1 MTMAHTDTVTPLYPY
16 TMKTPTHATIP
27 PVIPKWGLRG
37 VSLPDPLSTI
47 PETTKYTMSH
57 HCVARHLTI

>member
-37 VSLPDPLSTI
+37 VSLPDPLAIT
-47 PETTKYTMSH
+47 PETTPNDVSNHSTAH
-57 HCVARHLTI
+57 RLTI